1 MFNNGLWPVGKYI
14 KKITET
20 KKYVSKNIINYRGR
34 DRKKK
39 YINTKQLLLL
49 FHSILAI
56 ISDI

>member
-1 MFNNGLWPVGKYI
+1 MFLRI
-14 KKITET
+14 LLITEED
-20 KKYVSKNIINYRGR
+20 IG
-34 DRKKK
+34 KKK